1 MYIEKRKKMGCN
13 LDRLTSFKDNCGFG
27 LLASIDNKPT
37 HKNLE
42 DAVTSLSRMMHRGAV
57 AADGKTGDGSG
68 LLLSMPKSFFEKEL
82 AKNGIDVPEQYA
94 VAMVFST
101 NESDF
106 DVINSVCKNND
117 LKVIY
122 TREVPVNTDA
132 LGVQALSMLPTI
144 KQLFVVPASPVA
156 TERLDALVYL
166 SRKEIEAKL
175 KDDKTFY
182 IPSFSTSVISYKG
195 LVMPTHIKEF
205 YTDLASQDFKISFCL
220 FHQRFSTNTLP
231 QWKLAQPFRMI
242 AHNGEI
248 NSVTANRFNV
258 RAKISAAESGI
269 FTPQEMERLLD
280 VIQDGM
286 SDSAS
291 LDNFME
297 FLQVN
302 GVDFFKAARSMIP
315 APWHNDHAM
324 DSKLRAFYEY
334 ASACFEPW
342 DGPAAVSMTNG
353 RYIGCVIDRNGLRPS
368 KYIRTTDN
376 RMLISSEYGVLE
388 LPEEEIAERGRLQSG
403 EMIGIDLKYGRVL
416 KNEDINEHLSSMH
429 NYDKWLSENMS
440 YLQEHAITADF
451 EECEFEDNE
460 MEAKQRYFN
469 YTQELNKQV
478 IMPMLKEGKETTGAM
493 GDDTPIAAF
502 SKEQRNFTD
511 FFKQKFAQVTNPPID
526 PIREK
531 TVMSLNTGFGEK
543 RNVLADGPEHG
554 KRLKT
559 VLPIMST
566 EKFAILK
573 EFGCEGSEKY
583 DPAYK
588 YGVYSTTYTND
599 LKASLDA
606 LIEKIIVDVRDNGV
620 RTVILD
626 DRELDNENKVIP
638 MLMVIGATSQK
649 LLDAKLRHLVSM
661 VAVTGEVFDPHSAA
675 CMMGYG
681 AAAVYPYLL
690 YYTVK
695 QLAIGT
701 EYEEDMA
708 YNLRRFRRAMGA
720 GISKIMSKM
729 GISTLSS
736 YRNSRLFDVIGLSE
750 AIVNDCFAGS
760 ESLLSGLT
768 YSDIDERLNSNHSRA
783 FTDAFD
789 GASKVLYKGGYYK
802 YKKGEE
808 FHDLSKPTIAA
819 IQDAATSG
827 TKEDWNKLKELVD
840 GRDKKFIRDFFE
852 LNSDREAISVD
863 EVEPLSEIFRRFSTA
878 AMSMGSISQEAHETL
893 AAAMNK
899 IGAKSNSG
907 EGGEAKER
915 LTSDR
920 NSKIK
925 QVASGRFGVTPEY
938 LQSATELQ
946 IKVAQGA
953 KPGEGGQ
960 LPGSKVSPLIATLR
974 YTKPGVTLISP
985 PPHHDIYSIE
995 DLAQLIFD
1003 LKQANPKAK
1012 VAVKLVSSA
1021 GVGTIASGVAKA
1033 YADKIIISG
1042 GDGGTGAAPIGSIR
1056 FAGNPWELGL
1066 IEAHNSLKVNNL
1078 RGQVTLETDGGL
1090 KTGMDVVKAAIM
1102 GAEEYAFGTGALVIV
1117 GCIMLRI
1124 CHMNTCAVGVATQDE
1139 KLRAKFNGNVDK
1151 VVNYFTLL
1159 AEDVREILASLGYKS
1174 LEEIIGQDHLLKV
1187 IDDEFAKKFD
1197 FESLLYRIEGI
1208 NTCQVPFNEP
1218 YDQNEYEKTIIEELL
1233 PTIENP
1239 EKPIV
1244 LEKEISNLNRSFA
1257 TRISGEIAKRY
1268 GNDGLPDNTITLNM
1282 KGVAGQSLGAF
1293 MSKGI
1298 NINLY
1303 GAGNDYIG
1311 KGMNGGNIVITAEK
1325 SGQEFALGGNTCL
1338 YGATGGSLYING
1350 QVGERFAVRNS
1361 GATTIVEG
1369 TGDHPCEY
1377 MTGGTVV
1384 ILGKTGD
1391 NFGAGMTGGKAFVYD
1406 EDRTFYEKIN
1416 TELVEAIRLDNDE
1429 FDADMFELKNLLKDF
1444 VAKTGSQKAQ
1454 DILHSYRSEVRKIW
1468 MIIPRGARP
1477 SLEASKRG
1485 E

>member
-1 MYIEKRKKMGCN
+1 MGCN

-27 LLASIDNKPT
+27 LLASIDNKPS
-37 HKNLE
+37 HRNLE
-42 DAVTSLSRMMHRGAV
+42 DAVTSLSRMMHRGAI

-68 LLLSMPKSFFEKEL
+68 LLLSMPKSFFRSEL
-82 AKNGIDVPEQYA
+82 KKQGVQLPEDYA
-94 VAMVFST
+94 VAMVFSN
-101 NESDF
+101 NENDF
-106 DVINSVCKNND
+106 DVIESVCKNND

-122 TREVPVNTDA
+122 TREVPTNTKA
-132 LGVQALSMLPTI
+132 LGVQALESLPMI
-144 KQLFVVPASPVA
+144 KQLFVVPNSPVA
-156 TERLDALVYL
+156 YERLDALVYL

-175 KDDKTFY
+175 KDDSTFY
-182 IPSFSTSVISYKG
+182 IPSFSTAVVSYKG

-205 YTDLASQDFKISFCL
+205 YEDLASPDFEISFCL

-258 RAKISAAESGI
+258 ATKMAAVKSNVFSDE
-269 FTPQEMERLLD
+269 EMERLLN
-280 VIQDGM
+280 VIQNGM

-302 GVDFFKAARSMIP
+302 KVDFFKAARSLIP
-315 APWHNDHAM
+315 APWHSNNEM

-334 ASACFEPW
+334 TSACFEPW

-376 RMLISSEYGVLE
+376 RILISSEYGVLE
-388 LPEEEIAERGRLQSG
+388 LPEEEIVERGRLQSG
-403 EMIGIDLKYGRVL
+403 EMIGIDLRHGKVL
-416 KNEDINEHLSSMH
+416 KNEDINNYLKATYT
-429 NYDKWLSENMS
+429 YDKWLAENMS
-440 YLQEHAITADF
+440 YLQEHAIGAVADEYNF
-451 EECEFEDNE
+451 DEKAMN
-460 MEAKQRYFN
+460 AKQRYFN
-469 YTQELNKQV
+469 FTQELNKQV
-478 IMPMLKEGKETTGAM
+478 IGPMLKEGKETTGAM
-493 GDDTPIAAF
+493 GDDAPIAAF
-502 SKEQRNFTD
+502 SMEQRNFTD

-531 TVMSLNTGFGEK
+531 TVMSLNTGFGEV
-543 RNVLADGPEHG
+543 RNVLSDGPEHA

-559 VLPIMST
+559 VLPVMSK
-566 EKFAILK
+566 EKFEILK
-573 EFGCEGSEKY
+573 EFGSESSDKY
-583 DPAYK
+583 DDAYK
-588 YGVYSTTYTND
+588 AGQYSTVYSRN
-599 LKASLDA
+599 LKESLNA
-606 LIEKIIVDVRDNGV
+606 LLETIVVDVNENGV

-626 DRELDNENKVIP
+626 DRGLDENNKVIP
-638 MLMVIGATSQK
+638 MLMVIGALSQR
-649 LLDAKLRHLVSM
+649 LLDAKLRHLVSI
-661 VAVTGEVFDPHSAA
+661 VSVTGEVYDPHSAA
-675 CMMGYG
+675 CMLSYG

-695 QLAIGT
+695 QVAKGT
-701 EYEEDMA
+701 EYEEDIL
-708 YNLRRFRRAMGA
+708 YNLKRIRRAMGA
-720 GISKIMSKM
+720 GIMKIMSKM

-750 AIVNDCFAGS
+750 TIVNDCFDGS
-760 ESLLSGLT
+760 ESLLSGLC
-768 YSDIDERLNSNHSRA
+768 YDDIDERLSSNHERA
-783 FTDAFD
+783 YTDDFE
-789 GASKVLYKGGYYK
+789 GKERVLHKGGYYK

-808 FHDLSKPTIAA
+808 FHDLSRPTILA
-819 IQDAATSG
+819 IQQAAESG
-827 TKEDWNKLKELVD
+827 KKEDFEKLKELVD
-840 GRDKKFIRDFFE
+840 GREKKFIRDFFE
-852 LNSDREAISVD
+852 LKSQRAPISVD
-863 EVEPLSEIFRRFSTA
+863 EVEPLSEIFKRFSTA

-907 EGGEAKER
+907 EGGEAQSR
-915 LTSDR
+915 LHDENL

-938 LQSATELQ
+938 LVSAQELQ

-960 LPGSKVSPLIATLR
+960 LPGAKVSPLIATLR

-995 DLAQLIFD
+995 DLAQLIYD

-1012 VAVKLVSSA
+1012 VAVKLVSAA

-1090 KTGMDVVKAAIM
+1090 KTGLDVVKAAIM

-1117 GCIMLRI
+1117 GCVMLRI
-1124 CHMNTCAVGVATQDE
+1124 CHMNTCAVGVATQDP
-1139 KLRAKFNGNVDK
+1139 KLREKFKGNVDK
-1151 VVNYFTLL
+1151 VVNYFRLL

-1174 LEEIIGQDHLLKV
+1174 LEEVIGQDHLLKV

-1197 FESLLYRIEGI
+1197 FESLIYRIEGV

-1218 YDQNEYEKTIIEELL
+1218 YDQNEYEKEIIEKLM
-1233 PTIENP
+1233 PTIEYPAN
-1239 EKPIV
+1239 PIV
-1244 LEKEISNLNRSFA
+1244 LNREISNLNRSFA

-1268 GNDGLPDNTITLNM
+1268 GNNGLPDNTITLNM

-1298 NINLY
+1298 NINLN

-1338 YGATGGSLYING
+1338 YGATGGTLYING

-1384 ILGKTGD
+1384 ILGKTGV

-1416 TELVEAIRLDNDE
+1416 PELIEPIRLDNDE
-1429 FDADMFELKNLLKDF
+1429 FDADMFELKKLLQDY
-1444 VAKTGSQKAQ
+1444 VEKTGSKKAQ
-1454 DILHSYRSEVRKIW
+1454 EILSDYRSAIRKIW
-1468 MIIPRGARP
+1468 MIMPRGAKP

>member
-1 MYIEKRKKMGCN
+1 MGCN
-13 LDRLTSFKDNCGFG
+13 LDLLTSFKDNCGFG

-42 DAVTSLSRMMHRGAV
+42 DAITALSRMMHRGAI

-68 LLLSMPKSFFEKEL
+68 LLLSIPKSFFEKEL
-82 AKNGIDVPEQYA
+82 SSKGIEIPEQYA

-101 NESDF
+101 NENDF

-117 LKVIY
+117 LKIIC
-122 TREVPVNTDA
+122 TREVPIDTNA
-132 LGVQALSMLPTI
+132 LGEQALSMLPTI

-156 TERLDALVYL
+156 TERLDALIYL

-175 KDDKTFY
+175 KADNTFY
-182 IPSFSTSVISYKG
+182 IPSFSTVVVSYKG

-205 YTDLASQDFKISFCL
+205 YKDLASEDFKISFCL

-248 NSVTANRFNV
+248 NSVTANRLNV
-258 RAKISAAESGI
+258 KAKMAAVKSGI
-269 FTPQEMERLLD
+269 FTDEEMSRLMD

-302 GVDFFKAARSMIP
+302 GVDFFKAARSLIP

-334 ASACFEPW
+334 ASTCFEPW

-353 RYIGCVIDRNGLRPS
+353 RYIGCVLDRNGLRPA

-376 RMLISSEYGVLE
+376 RILISSEYGVLE
-388 LPEEEIAERGRLQSG
+388 LPEEDIAERGRLQSG
-403 EMIGIDLKYGRVL
+403 EMIGVDLKYGKVL
-416 KNEDINEHLSSMH
+416 KNKDIDDHLKSMH
-429 NYDKWLSENMS
+429 NYDKWLAENMH
-440 YLQEHAITADF
+440 YLQEYAITAEVESCRF
-451 EECEFEDNE
+451 EKSE
-460 MEAKQRYFN
+460 MDAKQRYFN
-469 YTQELNKQV
+469 YTQEVTKQV
-478 IMPMLKEGKETTGAM
+478 IFQMLKEGKETTGSM
-493 GDDTPIAAF
+493 GDDTPLAAF

-531 TVMSLNTGFGEK
+531 TVMSLNTGFGET
-543 RNVLADGPEHG
+543 RNVLADDPEHA

-559 VLPIMST
+559 VLPVMSA
-566 EKFAILK
+566 EKFSILK
-573 EFGCEGSEKY
+573 EFGDEDSAKY
-583 DPAYK
+583 DCAYK
-588 YGVYSTTYTND
+588 YAQYSTAYTND

-606 LIEKIIVDVRDNGV
+606 LVEKVITDVRDNGV
-620 RTVILD
+620 RTVIFD
-626 DRELDNENKVIP
+626 DRDLNADNKVIP
-638 MLMVIGATSQK
+638 MLMVIGAASQR
-649 LLDAKLRHLVSM
+649 LLDTNLRHLVSI

-681 AAAVYPYLL
+681 ASAVFPYLL
-690 YYTVK
+690 YYVVE
-695 QLAIGT
+695 QLAEGT
-701 EYEEDMA
+701 EYAEDMPF
-708 YNLRRFRRAMGA
+708 NLRRFRRAMGA

-729 GISTLSS
+729 GISTLAS
-736 YRNSRLFDVIGLSE
+736 YRNSRLFDVIGLSDE
-750 AIVNDCFAGS
+750 IVDDCFAGS
-760 ESLLSGLT
+760 RSLLSGLS
-768 YSDIDERLNSNHSRA
+768 YADIEERLNSNHSRA
-783 FTDAFD
+783 YTDAFEGTD
-789 GASKVLYKGGYYK
+789 KALYKGGYYK
-802 YKKGEE
+802 YKKDEE
-808 FHDLSKPTIAA
+808 YHDMSKPTIGA

-827 TKEDWNKLKELVD
+827 TKEDWNKLKELVN
-840 GRDKKFIRDFFE
+840 GRNKKFIRDFFE
-852 LNSDREAISVD
+852 LKSDREAIAID
-863 EVEPLSEIFRRFSTA
+863 EVEPISEIFKRFSTA
-878 AMSMGSISQEAHETL
+878 AMSMGSISKEAHETL
-893 AAAMNK
+893 AIAMNK

-907 EGGEAKER
+907 EGGEAQER
-915 LTSDR
+915 LGSER

-925 QVASGRFGVTPEY
+925 QIASGRFGVTPEY
-938 LQSATELQ
+938 LQSAEELQ

-1003 LKQANPKAK
+1003 LKQANPRAR

-1066 IEAHNSLKVNNL
+1066 IEAHNSLKANNL

-1090 KTGMDVVKAAIM
+1090 KTGLDVVKAAIM

-1124 CHMNTCAVGVATQDE
+1124 CHLNTCAVGVATQDE
-1139 KLRAKFNGNVDK
+1139 KLRAKFSGNVDK

-1174 LEEIIGQDHLLKV
+1174 LEEIVGQNHLLKV
-1187 IDDEFAKKFD
+1187 IDDNFAKKFD
-1197 FESLLYRIEGI
+1197 FESLKYKIEGV

-1218 YDQNEYEKTIIEELL
+1218 YDKNEYEKAIIEELL

-1239 EKPIV
+1239 DKPIV
-1244 LEKEISNLNRSFA
+1244 LEKEISNLNRSFG
-1257 TRISGEIAKRY
+1257 TRISGEIAARY
-1268 GNDGLPDNTITLNM
+1268 GNAGLPDNTITLNM

-1303 GAGNDYIG
+1303 GAANDYIG

-1377 MTGGTVV
+1377 MTGGVVV
-1384 ILGKTGD
+1384 ILGKTGV

-1406 EDRTFYEKIN
+1406 EDRVFYEKIN

-1444 VAKTGSQKAQ
+1444 VEKTGSQKAQ
-1454 DILHSYRSEVRKIW
+1454 DILHSFRSEVRKIW